1 MSYSKRTFEGNL
13 VLLDV
18 LNGGVGDGGLAVL
31 EDRGDIARFPS
42 NGGLR
47 NCIRVRHELL
57 EAYRAKCASFVEGIV
72 IANLGGDENVLDSDG
87 NLGTNT
93 VTLDQADEVVALE
106 NALLAFYLDVLSL

>member
-42 NGGLR
+42 NGGLM
-47 NCIRVRHELL
+47 
-57 EAYRAKCASFVEGIV
+57 
-72 IANLGGDENVLDSDG
+72 NLYTS
-87 NLGTNT
+87 
-93 VTLDQADEVVALE
+93 
-106 NALLAFYLDVLSL
+106 